1 MLNPR
6 LLSTTPSLM
15 SRGLPFSDLV
25 SVIFSLV
32 MLVSVMRA
40 ARMSSRPTYSVLGI
54 PLPCII
60 VWAEIVE
67 EVDYNSTSLPLLSM
81 VRVSGFHSQEL
92 VCCLFDT
99 QRSQLFLLLLVV
111 DSPMLSATPGE

>member
-32 MLVSVMRA
+32 MFVSVMRA
-40 ARMSSRPTYSVLGI
+40 ARMSSRPTYSVLGNWDTFTMYHSLGRDSRGSGLQFHFTSSTIYGTGKWI
-54 PLPCII
+54 PLTR
-60 VWAEIVE
+60 A
-67 EVDYNSTSLPLLSM
+67 SLLS
-81 VRVSGFHSQEL
+81 L
-92 VCCLFDT
+92 
-99 QRSQLFLLLLVV
+99 
-111 DSPMLSATPGE
+111 